1 MRSQASS
8 HKLLRAPA
16 CIRPAQHAGC
26 STLTE
31 SVLRHVV
38 RSIGEAYTAPG
49 PGTYP
54 LPANYS
60 GGKPC
65 KKLDSQRGAFRSRSQ
80 QRPSSGSLDV
90 PGAGA
95 YSPNMASIY
104 PHQRNSG
111 ANMRSRRSRF
121 DNTDATTPRHMGPGK
136 YAQCDRTL
144 YGEAQKAT
152 ERSSRVRPGFGSTS
166 EREMTFL
173 RAPKT
178 PSPGEHQ
185 PLQGGRSL
193 RTPRESGRQ
202 RTPRSKAQGGP
213 LDWLL
218 NEYRAPVAAQTVD
231 PAAERSVEVERFLQ
245 AM

>member
-1 MRSQASS
+1 M
-8 HKLLRAPA
+8 
-16 CIRPAQHAGC
+16 
-26 STLTE
+26 
-31 SVLRHVV
+31 

-54 LPANYS
+54 QPENYS
-60 GGKPC
+60 GGKPY
-65 KKLDSQRGAFRSRSQ
+65 KKLDGQRCVFRSRSQ
-80 QRPSSGSLDV
+80 QRPSSRSSDV

-104 PHQRNSG
+104 PNQRDSG

-121 DNTDATTPRHMGPGK
+121 DHNNATTPRNMGPGK

-144 YGEAQKAT
+144 YVDAQKAT
-152 ERSSRVRPGFGSTS
+152 ERSSRIRPGFGSTS

-193 RTPRESGRQ
+193 RTPRESGRESGRQ
-202 RTPRSKAQGGP
+202 RTLRSQGGGP

-218 NEYRAPVAAQTVD
+218 NEYRAPVAAPAD
-231 PAAERSVEVERFLQ
+231 AAAERSMEVERFLQ
-245 AM
+245 AL